1 MRQVI
6 PDGLTVSGVQLRGA
20 KYLFGSPIKMTY
32 AAFASNGLGVPDGG
46 GKNAWADLG
55 GLSGTTSF
63 VNNAMAY
70 GARLSLWLPTR
81 GINFGVSEFVNAPY
95 SAQSGVYYSVWQPYF
110 NYHRGNW
117 DARFEYGNSYENT
130 KAFTGNNQQREG
142 LFAQVSYR
150 NYNSLR
156 QHIQR
161 LEYVFR
167 FSDAFFHGV
176 NLTPQEL
183 KAISP
188 LQNAPVD
195 RNQYT
200 LGINYYFYASSIL
213 KFAYEINSE
222 LHGNLHDN
230 VFMMQFATNF

>member
-1 MRQVI
+1 
-6 PDGLTVSGVQLRGA
+6 
-20 KYLFGSPIKMTY
+20 
-32 AAFASNGLGVPDGG
+32 
-46 GKNAWADLG
+46 
-55 GLSGTTSF
+55 
-63 VNNAMAY
+63 
-70 GARLSLWLPTR
+70 
-81 GINFGVSEFVNAPY
+81 
-95 SAQSGVYYSVWQPYF
+95 VYYSILQPYF

-117 DARFEYGNSYENT
+117 DFRSEYGNSFENT
-130 KAFTGNNQQREG
+130 KSFTGANQQREG
-142 LFAQVSYR
+142 LYAQIAYR
-150 NYNSLR
+150 NYKSLH

-176 NLTPQEL
+176 KLSTQEL
-183 KAISP
+183 AALSS
-188 LQNAPVD
+188 LQAAPVD

-200 LGINYYFYASSIL
+200 LGVNYYFYPSTVM